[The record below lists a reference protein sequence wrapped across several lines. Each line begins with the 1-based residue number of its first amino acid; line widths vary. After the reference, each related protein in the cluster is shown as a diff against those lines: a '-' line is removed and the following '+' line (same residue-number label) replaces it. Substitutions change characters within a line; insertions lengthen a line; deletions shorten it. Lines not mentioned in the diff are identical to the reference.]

1 MEVIELISAEK
12 EIDEEYVED
21 SDDNDNDEEYLRLDR
36 EVDDIMKF
44 VLEKKVMMK
53 MNLDYLSVAA
63 LWRCHFMFIK

>member
-12 EIDEEYVED
+12 EIDEEYVE
-21 SDDNDNDEEYLRLDR
+21 DNDNDEEYLRLDR